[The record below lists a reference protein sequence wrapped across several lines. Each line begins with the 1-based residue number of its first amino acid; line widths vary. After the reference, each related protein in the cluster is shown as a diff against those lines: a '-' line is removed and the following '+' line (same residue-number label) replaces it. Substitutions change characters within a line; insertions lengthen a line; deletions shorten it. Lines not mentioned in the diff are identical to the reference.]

1 MKTDRTQDGRF
12 AVGNCGGPGRPP
24 RHVETEYLAVTLAA
38 CSVQDWREII
48 SKAVQ
53 AAKGGDDKARLFLAS
68 YILGTPKAPA
78 RLWTGAM
85 REQEREADFPYL

>member
-1 MKTDRTQDGRF
+1 MKTDRNRNGTF
-12 AVGNCGGPGRPP
+12 AVGNPGGPGRPP
-24 RHVETEYLAVTLAA
+24 RHVETEYLAATLAA

-53 AAKGGDDKARLFLAS
+53 AAKGGDDKARLFLAN

-85 REQEREADFPYL
+85 REKEMEGDIPFL